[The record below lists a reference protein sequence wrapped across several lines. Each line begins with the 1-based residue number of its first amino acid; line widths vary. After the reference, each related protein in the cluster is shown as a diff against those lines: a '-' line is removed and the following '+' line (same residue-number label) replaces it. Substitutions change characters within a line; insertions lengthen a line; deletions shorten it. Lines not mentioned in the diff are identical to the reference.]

1 MDDMALNDEPKMAE
15 LKRLLR
21 RLDGLDASRKTGK
34 SAALLDDEQHDYVGA
49 LRGAPELEEGTAP
62 VPAPSP
68 TKVSASSA
76 ALIAGAAAAL
86 VSTATVYVFMS
97 SRGGPAGPDARQSP
111 AATRFLPSQIEAP
124 RPGSGSVPA
133 TLTPGEITNELV
145 RSASQ
150 LLDTGNV
157 EAARELLRR
166 AAERGSGPAALTL
179 ARSYDAQ
186 QAQPGAPAA
195 KETNSVLARVW
206 YERAQALGV
215 AQAEI
220 QASAPE
226 SRR

>member
-1 MDDMALNDEPKMAE
+1 MALNDEPKMAE

-21 RLDGLDASRKTGK
+21 RLDGLDASRT
-34 SAALLDDEQHDYVGA
+34 AARSTALSDDEQHDYVGA
-49 LRGAPELEEGTAP
+49 LRGAPELEEDGAP
-62 VPAPSP
+62 VAAPSP
-68 TKVSASSA
+68 AKVSASSA

-97 SRGGPAGPDARQSP
+97 TRSGPAVPDVREAP
-111 AATRFLPSQIEAP
+111 AATRLVPSQLDAP
-124 RPGSGSVPA
+124 MPGTGMVPA
-133 TLTPGEITNELV
+133 TASPEAITNELI

-150 LLDTGNV
+150 LLDTGNI

-179 ARSYDAQ
+179 ARSYEAQ
-186 QAQPGAPAA
+186 QVQPGLPTAS
-195 KETNSVLARVW
+195 ETNSVLARVW

-220 QASAPE
+220 QPSVPDP
-226 SRR
+226 RR

>member
-1 MDDMALNDEPKMAE
+1 MALSDEPKMAE

-21 RLDGLDASRKTGK
+21 RLDGLDASRSAGK
-34 SAALLDDEQHDYVGA
+34 AAAPSDDEQHDYVGA
-49 LRGAPELEEGTAP
+49 LRGAPELEEGAAP
-62 VPAPSP
+62 VAVLSPA
-68 TKVSASSA
+68 KVSASSA

-97 SRGGPAGPDARQSP
+97 TRGGPAVPDARQTP
-111 AATRFLPSQIEAP
+111 AATRLLPSRLDAP
-124 RPGSGSVPA
+124 APGNGTLPA
-133 TLTPGEITNELV
+133 TTTPEDVTNELI

-150 LLDTGNV
+150 LLDTGNI

-179 ARSYDAQ
+179 ARSYEAHQ
-186 QAQPGAPAA
+186 VQAGVPAA
-195 KETNSVLARVW
+195 NETNSVLARVW

-220 QASAPE
+220 QASSPDP
-226 SRR
+226 RR